1 MREKCVRH
9 WPTTQNIRK
18 CLLSIHIQIWVLLT
32 LIQYFIAELS
42 SCQVFRCSPSHHVDQ
57 ETCTEIRKRSIS
69 SARLGA
75 SKPPHFHKTE
85 ESHVLIAWPPN
96 SRLRTSPTHLP
107 SLMVA
112 LSLDYHVIWLG
123 EASWW
128 SNALHTR
135 SIHLK
140 HWIFLSQA
148 SSRSRRFHEFFFVHA
163 GTIKIFSIQHSF
175 SCASSHICDF
185 AWYFPVTKITEIHS
199 YRPIWMKM
207 SLVNRQ
213 RSAWVIKQNKRCVV
227 VSKSVSVS

>member
-1 MREKCVRH
+1 MHEKCARH

-57 ETCTEIRKRSIS
+57 ETCTERRKRSIS
-69 SARLGA
+69 SPRLGA

-140 HWIFLSQA
+140 HWIFCRRRRQDLDSFTNSSLCMQVLNNNFLSPIFLFMRKQLYMWLRMVF
-148 SSRSRRFHEFFFVHA
+148 SRYENHWNTF
-163 GTIKIFSIQHSF
+163 
-175 SCASSHICDF
+175 
-185 AWYFPVTKITEIHS
+185 
-199 YRPIWMKM
+199 
-207 SLVNRQ
+207 L
-213 RSAWVIKQNKRCVV
+213 
-227 VSKSVSVS
+227 

>member
-1 MREKCVRH
+1 MHEKCVRR

-57 ETCTEIRKRSIS
+57 ETCTERRKRSIS
-69 SARLGA
+69 SPRLGA

-85 ESHVLIAWPPN
+85 ESHVLIAWPLN

-107 SLMVA
+107 SLMVV
-112 LSLDYHVIWLG
+112 LSLNYHVIWLG

-140 HWIFLSQA
+140 HWIFCRRRRQDLDSFTNSSLGMQVLNNNFLSPIFLFMRKQLYMWLRMVF
-148 SSRSRRFHEFFFVHA
+148 SRYENHWNTF
-163 GTIKIFSIQHSF
+163 
-175 SCASSHICDF
+175 
-185 AWYFPVTKITEIHS
+185 
-199 YRPIWMKM
+199 
-207 SLVNRQ
+207 L
-213 RSAWVIKQNKRCVV
+213 
-227 VSKSVSVS
+227 